1 VNQYTYAAIYDWT
14 IENGKLDLYT
24 SLITS
29 LYDGGCTIG
38 ALSAGLFIEK
48 GKWKMIMCCNVLM
61 AVGYAFTIYAHLWA
75 VFVGRITLGLGVGSY
90 CVYCIKFVSELAPI
104 EYRGPIGAVAEFSI
118 ATGRFFP
125 AIGGLFID

>member
-1 VNQYTYAAIYDWT
+1 
-14 IENGKLDLYT
+14 
-24 SLITS
+24 
-29 LYDGGCTIG
+29 
-38 ALSAGLFIEK
+38 
-48 GKWKMIMCCNVLM
+48 MIMCCNALM
-61 AVGYAFTIYAHLWA
+61 AVGYAFTIYAELWA

-125 AIGGLFID
+125 AIGGLFIDQNDPLKACPGGPGLDHGGAGEYMGCKLFIPRIIWAIPTIMLVL

>member
-1 VNQYTYAAIYDWT
+1 VNQYTYAAIYGWT
-14 IENGKLDLYT
+14 IENGELDLYT

-38 ALSAGLFIEK
+38 ALSAGLFFGY

-61 AVGYAFTIYAHLWA
+61 AVGYAFTIYAELWA
-75 VFVGRITLGLGVGSY
+75 VFVGRILLGLGVGSY

-104 EYRGPIGAVAEFSI
+104 EYRGPIGAITELSI
-118 ATGRFFP
+118 ATGRWFP
-125 AIGGLFID
+125 SIGGLFID